1 MSIVFHESAREFH
14 LYNDSISYIIKILA
28 NGQLGQLYFGK
39 KIRDRENFGHFLES
53 ANRPMSALQQ
63 DFGFSLEHVR
73 QE

>member
-39 KIRDRENFGHFLES
+39 KIRYRENFGHFLEI
-53 ANRPMSALQQ
+53 ANRPMSAI
-63 DFGFSLEHVR
+63 
-73 QE
+73 